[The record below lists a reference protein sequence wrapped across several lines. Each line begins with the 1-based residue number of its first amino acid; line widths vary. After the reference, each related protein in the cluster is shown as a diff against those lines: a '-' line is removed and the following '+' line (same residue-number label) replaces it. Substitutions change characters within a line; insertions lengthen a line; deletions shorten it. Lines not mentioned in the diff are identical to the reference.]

1 MDIFKVIG
9 VGLVGLCAA
18 MLLKTTEN
26 RYAILAIVATG
37 AIILVITLHSLGDAV
52 VKLHAIIDKTG
63 VDESLFA
70 ALLKIVGIGYLT
82 EYTSEVCADAECA
95 SIGRKVAFAGKV
107 AIFLLALP
115 IVGALIDTVGGLIA
129 EV

>member
-26 RYAILAIVATG
+26 RYAILAVVATG
-37 AIILVITLHSLGDAV
+37 AIILVVTLHE
-52 VKLHAIIDKTG
+52 IIDKTG

-129 EV
+129 EL